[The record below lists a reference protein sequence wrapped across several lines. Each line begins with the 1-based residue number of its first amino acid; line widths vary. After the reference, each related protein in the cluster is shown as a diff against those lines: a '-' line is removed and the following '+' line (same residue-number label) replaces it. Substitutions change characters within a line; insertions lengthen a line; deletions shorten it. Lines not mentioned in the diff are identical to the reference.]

1 MIINSEHDYTDIEHC
16 KKCVVC
22 SAIALQEIN
31 NVDIEKHIADKTKE
45 IFSDDFIHE
54 IQNNLRDSIFS
65 IIDNL

>member
-45 IFSDDFIHE
+45 IFSDDFMYMILC
-54 IQNNLRDSIFS
+54 IKYR
-65 IIDNL
+65 II